1 MMEPSAVQLLFDF
14 RRSELSEEQQEKLTQ
29 VLWHQMRDLDGI
41 QVERV
46 IDPNPPEGS
55 RSIGAFLW
63 GLLQAKVTRSSVKNL
78 LSFLGDR
85 LGNQPIKIKVKLID
99 GRTIE
104 IEARSRAELLAA
116 EQTIQRLLKA

>member
-1 MMEPSAVQLLFDF
+1 
-14 RRSELSEEQQEKLTQ
+14 
-29 VLWHQMRDLDGI
+29 
-41 QVERV
+41 VERV

>member
-1 MMEPSAVQLLFDF
+1 MEPSAVQLLFDF